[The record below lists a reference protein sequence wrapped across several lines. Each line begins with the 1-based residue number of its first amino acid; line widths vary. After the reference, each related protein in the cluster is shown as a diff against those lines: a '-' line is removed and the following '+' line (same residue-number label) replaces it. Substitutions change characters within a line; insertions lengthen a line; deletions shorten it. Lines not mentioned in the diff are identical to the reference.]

1 MTPASLVNTRIA
13 SGVVPFQFVTAAP
26 RRRARIIMTAVFWLL
41 SLLPLSWAQALGAWL
56 GAGAARLPGR
66 YGTRLQ
72 QNYLQAFPERTL
84 AQLQEARRAAGRMLL
99 ETPYFWMRNNPV
111 EGLNIAPANFHEATD
126 VLLAR
131 GKGLILL
138 SPHLGGFELL
148 GPLFA
153 QRYPSTVLFK
163 PPHRPWLR
171 DWVERT
177 RSRPNLAM
185 APATPR
191 GVRMLVKALK
201 RGETIGILPDQCPG
215 GGEGDWAPFFGKS
228 AYTMNLVQRLQAL
241 SDAPIVLVFAERLP
255 GARSY
260 HIHMEVLTEP
270 LSSDRQTAAS
280 HLNSKLEQLIARAPE
295 QYLWGYNRYKH
306 PRGA

>member
-1 MTPASLVNTRIA
+1 
-13 SGVVPFQFVTAAP
+13 
-26 RRRARIIMTAVFWLL
+26 MTAIFWLL
-41 SLLPLSWAQALGAWL
+41 SLLPLPWAQALGALL
-56 GAGAARLPGR
+56 GSSVARLPGR

-72 QNYLQAFPERTL
+72 QNYLQAYPDSSSIQFR
-84 AQLQEARRAAGRMLL
+84 EASRAAGRMVL
-99 ETPYFWMRNNPV
+99 EMPYFWMRENPMSR
-111 EGLNIAPANFHEATD
+111 LDISPANFHETTD
-126 VLLAR
+126 ALLAQ

-153 QRYPSTVLFK
+153 QYSPSTVLFK
-163 PPHRPWLR
+163 PPHQPWLR
-171 DWVERT
+171 DWIERM

-215 GGEGDWAPFFGKS
+215 GGEGDWAPFFGKP
-228 AYTMNLVQRLQAL
+228 AYTMNLVQRLQAI
-241 SDAPIVLVFAERLP
+241 SGAPIVMVFAERL
-255 GARSY
+255 GASCAY
-260 HIHMEVLTEP
+260 HIHLKVLAEP
-270 LSSDRQTAAS
+270 LSTDRQVAAA
-280 HLNSKLEQLIARAPE
+280 HLNNQIEQLIARAPT
-295 QYLWGYNRYKH
+295 QYLWGYNRYKR